1 MYPINEIGM
10 NTNQTYI
17 TEKYRDRTYLH
28 SIKSQNLIPIF
39 TTFALHV
46 GFYW

>member
-17 TEKYRDRTYLH
+17 TEKYRVPYISTFYQ
-28 SIKSQNLIPIF
+28 ITNLIPIF
-39 TTFALHV
+39 TTFALHE